1 MLRKL
6 RNDVGKA
13 LLLLNRC
20 LLAALRRIE
29 QCRMG
34 EVHAKNEVLNTL
46 KRLIFARLVRGRLQA
61 SERKICG

>member
-1 MLRKL
+1 
-6 RNDVGKA
+6 
-13 LLLLNRC
+13 

-46 KRLIFARLVRGRLQA
+46 KRLVFARLVRGRLQA